1 MIQVTVRF
9 GSETFPRSYPAG
21 SNIGAVIGDHNL
33 KAVAGW
39 GDNVRALISGVEQPV
54 TALVPNGATIV
65 IETRANTKAS

>member
-21 SNIGAVIGDHNL
+21 TTMGTVIGDHNL

-39 GDNVRALISGVEQPV
+39 GDNVRATISGVEQPI
-54 TALVPNGATIV
+54 TALVPNGANIV
-65 IETRANTKAS
+65 IETRANNKA